1 MRAVEIIEK
10 KRDGYELSPEEIRFF
25 VEGFTRGE
33 IPDYQAAAFLMA
45 VYFRGMTPRETA
57 DLTLAMAYSG
67 RVLDLH
73 DIAPVVVDKHSTGGV
88 GDKVSL
94 VVVPLVAAAGL
105 PVGKMSGRGL
115 SFTGGTIDKLESIR
129 GFRVELTVE
138 EFREQLRRVGAVLCG
153 QSADLAP
160 ADGKF
165 YALRDVTGTVP
176 SIPLIA
182 ASIMSKK
189 IAAGADAIV
198 LDVKVG
204 NGAFMKTLEDARAL
218 AQRMVDIG
226 FALGRRVVAVISDMN
241 QPLGEAVGNALEVK
255 EAIATLRSDGP
266 QDFREHC
273 LTIAAYMLYLGGRAG
288 SVAEG
293 RRLAEET
300 LSSGAAWEKFRALVA
315 AQGGDV
321 EQIEEPERLPSS
333 PPDPGDPGARRWIHR
348 RDAGLRSRHGRRGPG
363 GRTDEEGGA
372 HRSRG
377 GDPGPSQGGRSGA
390 AGVSPCS
397 RCTPTRRSGSRRR
410 RPGSPGRCASGRPQS
425 RRCPTST
432 RRSPRGSDS
441 RWLRPEGS
449 RISDGGRGCGVRTH
463 GPRSG

>member
-10 KRDGYELSPEEIRFF
+10 KRDGLELTPEEIRFF

-57 DLTLAMAYSG
+57 DLTLAMAHSG

-160 ADGKF
+160 ADGKL

-204 NGAFMKTLEDARAL
+204 NGAFMKTLDQARAL
-218 AQRMVDIG
+218 ARQMVDIG
-226 FALGRRVVAVISDMN
+226 TALGRRVVAVISDMN

-266 QDFREHC
+266 PDFREHC
-273 LTIAAYMLYLGGRAG
+273 LIIAAHMLRLGGR
-288 SVAEG
+288 VRDLEEG
-293 RRLAEET
+293 RRLAEAT
-300 LSSGAAWEKFRALVA
+300 LASGAAWEKFRALVA
-315 AQGGDV
+315 AQGGEV
-321 EQIEEPERLPSS
+321 GQIEEPERLPRARLIREI
-333 PPDPGDPGARRWIHR
+333 PAPADGYLAEVRAYEVGMAAVALGAGRTKKGEPVDPAVGVLVHRKVGAFV
-348 RDAGLRSRHGRRGPG
+348 RRGEPLFTVHANDE
-363 GRTDEEGGA
+363 GRLAEAE
-372 HRSRG
+372 
-377 GDPGPSQGGRSGA
+377 
-390 AGVSPCS
+390 
-397 RCTPTRRSGSRRR
+397 
-410 RPGSPGRCASGRPQS
+410 
-425 RRCPTST
+425 
-432 RRSPRGSDS
+432 
-441 RWLRPEGS
+441 RWLARAV
-449 RISDGGRGCGVRTH
+449 RIQEAPVPPPPHIYETIGNG
-463 GPRSG
+463 

>member
-1 MRAVEIIEK
+1 MRAVDIIEK
-10 KRDGYELSPEEIRFF
+10 KRDGQELTPEEIRFF

-45 VYFRGMTPRETA
+45 VYFQGMTPRETA
-57 DLTLAMAYSG
+57 ELTLAMAYSG
-67 RVLDLH
+67 QVLDLH

-94 VVVPLVAAAGL
+94 VVVSLVAAAGL

-204 NGAFMKTLEDARAL
+204 NGAFMKTLDQARAL
-218 AQRMVDIG
+218 ARQMVEIG
-226 FALGRRVVAVISDMN
+226 TALRRRVVAVISDMN

-255 EAIATLRSDGP
+255 EAIATLRDDGP
-266 QDFREHC
+266 PDFREHC
-273 LTIAAYMLYLGGRAG
+273 LIIAAHMLHLGGR
-288 SVAEG
+288 VANLEEG
-293 RRLAEET
+293 RRLAEAT
-300 LSSGAAWEKFRALVA
+300 LASGAAWDKFRALVA
-315 AQGGDV
+315 AQGGDLC
-321 EQIEEPERLPSS
+321 QIEDPEQLPRARLIREIPAPAEGYLAEVRAYEIGMASVAL
-333 PPDPGDPGARRWIHR
+333 GA
-348 RDAGLRSRHGRRGPG
+348 
-363 GRTDEEGGA
+363 GRTKKGEPVDPAVGILVHRKVGAFVRQGEPLFTVHANDEARLTEA
-372 HRSRG
+372 E
-377 GDPGPSQGGRSGA
+377 
-390 AGVSPCS
+390 
-397 RCTPTRRSGSRRR
+397 
-410 RPGSPGRCASGRPQS
+410 
-425 RRCPTST
+425 
-432 RRSPRGSDS
+432 
-441 RWLRPEGS
+441 RWLARAV
-449 RISDGGRGCGVRTH
+449 RIQEAPVPPFPHIYETISNVG
-463 GPRSG
+463 

>member
-1 MRAVEIIEK
+1 MRAVDIIEK
-10 KRDGYELSPEEIRFF
+10 KRDGGELTREEIRFF

-45 VYFRGMTPRETA
+45 VYFQSMTPRETA
-57 DLTLAMAYSG
+57 ELTLAMAYSG
-67 RVLDLH
+67 QVLDLH

-129 GFRVELTVE
+129 GLRVELTVE

-189 IAAGADAIV
+189 IAGGADAIV

-204 NGAFMKTLEDARAL
+204 NGAFMKTLDQARAL
-218 AQRMVDIG
+218 ARQMVDIG
-226 FALGRRVVAVISDMN
+226 TALNRRVVAVISDMN

-255 EAIATLRSDGP
+255 EAIATLRGDGP
-266 QDFREHC
+266 ADFREHC
-273 LTIAAYMLYLGGRAG
+273 LTIAAYMLHLGGQARLLEA
-288 SVAEG
+288 A
-293 RRLAEET
+293 RRLAEAT
-300 LSSGAAWEKFRALVA
+300 LASGAAWEKFQALVA
-315 AQGGDV
+315 AQGGDIR
-321 EQIEEPERLPSS
+321 QIEDPEQLPRARLIREVPAPAEGYLAEVRAYEIGMASVAL
-333 PPDPGDPGARRWIHR
+333 GA
-348 RDAGLRSRHGRRGPG
+348 
-363 GRTDEEGGA
+363 GRTKKGEPVDPAVGIVVHRKVGDLVRQGDTLFTVHANDEKRLAEA
-372 HRSRG
+372 ERWLARAMRIQAS
-377 GDPGPSQGGRSGA
+377 P
-390 AGVSPCS
+390 VSPL
-397 RCTPTRRSGSRRR
+397 
-410 RPGSPGRCASGRPQS
+410 
-425 RRCPTST
+425 
-432 RRSPRGSDS
+432 PRFYEILSNVS
-441 RWLRPEGS
+441 S
-449 RISDGGRGCGVRTH
+449 
-463 GPRSG
+463 

>member
-25 VEGFTRGE
+25 VEGFTRRE

-226 FALGRRVVAVISDMN
+226 SALGRRVVAVISDMN

-321 EQIEEPERLPSS
+321 EQIEEPERLPRARLIREI
-333 PPDPGDPGARRWIHR
+333 PAPADGYIAEMRAYEVGMAAVALGAGRTKKGEPIDPAVGILVHRKVGDPV
-348 RDAGLRSRHGRRGPG
+348 RRGEPLF
-363 GRTDEEGGA
+363 TVHANAEERLA
-372 HRSRG
+372 EAEAWLSRAVRIREA
-377 GDPGPSQGGRSGA
+377 PVPPLPHIYETIP
-390 AGVSPCS
+390 AGI
-397 RCTPTRRSGSRRR
+397 G
-410 RPGSPGRCASGRPQS
+410 
-425 RRCPTST
+425 
-432 RRSPRGSDS
+432 
-441 RWLRPEGS
+441 
-449 RISDGGRGCGVRTH
+449 
-463 GPRSG
+463 

>member
-226 FALGRRVVAVISDMN
+226 FALGRQVVAVISDMN

-321 EQIEEPERLPSS
+321 EQIEEPERLPRARLIREI
-333 PPDPGDPGARRWIHR
+333 PAPADGYIAEMRAYEVGMAAVALGAGRTKKGEPIDPAVGILVHRKVGDPV
-348 RDAGLRSRHGRRGPG
+348 RRGEPLF
-363 GRTDEEGGA
+363 TVHANAEERLA
-372 HRSRG
+372 EAEAWLSRAVRIREA
-377 GDPGPSQGGRSGA
+377 PVPPLPHIYETIP
-390 AGVSPCS
+390 AGI
-397 RCTPTRRSGSRRR
+397 G
-410 RPGSPGRCASGRPQS
+410 
-425 RRCPTST
+425 
-432 RRSPRGSDS
+432 
-441 RWLRPEGS
+441 
-449 RISDGGRGCGVRTH
+449 
-463 GPRSG
+463 

>member
-73 DIAPVVVDKHSTGGV
+73 DVAPVVVDKHSTGGV

-226 FALGRRVVAVISDMN
+226 SALGRRVVAVISDMN

-321 EQIEEPERLPSS
+321 EQIEEPERLPRARLIREI
-333 PPDPGDPGARRWIHR
+333 PAPADGYIAEMRAYEVGMAAVALGAGRTKKGEPIDPAVGILVHRKVGDPV
-348 RDAGLRSRHGRRGPG
+348 RRGEPLF
-363 GRTDEEGGA
+363 TVHANAEERLA
-372 HRSRG
+372 EAEAWLSRAVRIREA
-377 GDPGPSQGGRSGA
+377 PVPPLPHIHETIP
-390 AGVSPCS
+390 AGI
-397 RCTPTRRSGSRRR
+397 G
-410 RPGSPGRCASGRPQS
+410 
-425 RRCPTST
+425 
-432 RRSPRGSDS
+432 
-441 RWLRPEGS
+441 
-449 RISDGGRGCGVRTH
+449 
-463 GPRSG
+463 

>member
-10 KRDGYELSPEEIRFF
+10 KRDGDELRSEEIRFF

-129 GFRVELTVE
+129 GFQVELTVE

-226 FALGRRVVAVISDMN
+226 SALGRRVVAVISDMN
-241 QPLGEAVGNALEVK
+241 QPLGQAVGNALEVK

-321 EQIEEPERLPSS
+321 EQIEEPERLPRARLIREI
-333 PPDPGDPGARRWIHR
+333 PAPADGYIAEMRAYEVGMAAVALGAGRTKKGEPIDPAVGILVHRKVGDPV
-348 RDAGLRSRHGRRGPG
+348 RRGEPLF
-363 GRTDEEGGA
+363 TVHANAEERLA
-372 HRSRG
+372 EAEAWLSRAVRIREA
-377 GDPGPSQGGRSGA
+377 PVPPFPHIYETIP
-390 AGVSPCS
+390 AGI
-397 RCTPTRRSGSRRR
+397 G
-410 RPGSPGRCASGRPQS
+410 
-425 RRCPTST
+425 
-432 RRSPRGSDS
+432 
-441 RWLRPEGS
+441 
-449 RISDGGRGCGVRTH
+449 
-463 GPRSG
+463 

>member
-226 FALGRRVVAVISDMN
+226 SALGRRVVAVISDMN

-300 LSSGAAWEKFRALVA
+300 LSSGAAWEKFRTLVA

-321 EQIEEPERLPSS
+321 EQIEEPERLPRARLIREI
-333 PPDPGDPGARRWIHR
+333 PAPADGYIAEMRAYEVGMAAVALGAGRTKKGEPIDPAVGILVHRKVGDPV
-348 RDAGLRSRHGRRGPG
+348 RRGEPLF
-363 GRTDEEGGA
+363 TVHANAEERLA
-372 HRSRG
+372 EAEAWLSRAVRIREA
-377 GDPGPSQGGRSGA
+377 PVPPLPHIYETIP
-390 AGVSPCS
+390 AGI
-397 RCTPTRRSGSRRR
+397 G
-410 RPGSPGRCASGRPQS
+410 
-425 RRCPTST
+425 
-432 RRSPRGSDS
+432 
-441 RWLRPEGS
+441 
-449 RISDGGRGCGVRTH
+449 
-463 GPRSG
+463 

>member
-10 KRDGYELSPEEIRFF
+10 KRDGLALSAEEIRFF

-45 VYFRGMTPRETA
+45 VYFQGMTPQETA
-57 DLTLAMAYSG
+57 DLTMAMARSG

-129 GFRVELTVE
+129 GLRVELTVE
-138 EFREQLRRVGAVLCG
+138 EFRAQLRRVGAVLCG

-204 NGAFMKTLEDARAL
+204 NGAFMKTLDQARAL
-218 AQRMVDIG
+218 ARLMVDIG
-226 FALGRRVVAVISDMN
+226 SRLGRRMVAVIADMN
-241 QPLGEAVGNALEVK
+241 QPLGQAVGNALEVQ
-255 EAIATLRSDGP
+255 EAIATLRGDGP
-266 QDFREHC
+266 PDFREHC
-273 LTIAAYMLYLGGRAG
+273 LAIAAHMLHLGGRAA

-300 LSSGAAWEKFRALVA
+300 LVSGAAWEKFRGLVA

-321 EQIEEPERLPSS
+321 RQIEEPERLPR
-333 PPDPGDPGARRWIHR
+333 ARWIQEIPAPADGYLAEVRAYEVGMAALVLGAGRAHKGEPIDPAVGLIVHHKVG
-348 RDAGLRSRHGRRGPG
+348 DAVWRGEPLFTVHANDKGRLAEAEAWLARAVRIQEEPAPPLPHIYE
-363 GRTDEEGGA
+363 TLSKVEGG
-372 HRSRG
+372 
-377 GDPGPSQGGRSGA
+377 
-390 AGVSPCS
+390 
-397 RCTPTRRSGSRRR
+397 
-410 RPGSPGRCASGRPQS
+410 
-425 RRCPTST
+425 
-432 RRSPRGSDS
+432 
-441 RWLRPEGS
+441 
-449 RISDGGRGCGVRTH
+449 
-463 GPRSG
+463 

>member
-57 DLTLAMAYSG
+57 DFTLAMTYSG

-321 EQIEEPERLPSS
+321 EQIEEPERLPRARLIREI
-333 PPDPGDPGARRWIHR
+333 PAPADGYIAEMRAYEVGMAAVALGAGRTKKGEPIDPAVGILVHRKVGDPV
-348 RDAGLRSRHGRRGPG
+348 RRGEPLF
-363 GRTDEEGGA
+363 TVHANAEERLA
-372 HRSRG
+372 EAEAWLSRAVRIREA
-377 GDPGPSQGGRSGA
+377 PVPPLPHIYETIP
-390 AGVSPCS
+390 AGI
-397 RCTPTRRSGSRRR
+397 G
-410 RPGSPGRCASGRPQS
+410 
-425 RRCPTST
+425 
-432 RRSPRGSDS
+432 
-441 RWLRPEGS
+441 
-449 RISDGGRGCGVRTH
+449 
-463 GPRSG
+463 

>member
-1 MRAVEIIEK
+1 MRAVDIIEK
-10 KRDGYELSPEEIRFF
+10 KRDGLELTSEEIRFF

-45 VYFRGMTPRETA
+45 IYFQGMTPRETA
-57 DLTLAMAYSG
+57 ELTLAMAYSG

-153 QSADLAP
+153 QSTDLAP

-198 LDVKVG
+198 LDVKTG
-204 NGAFMKTLEDARAL
+204 NGAFMKTLDQARAL
-218 AQRMVDIG
+218 ARQMVEIG
-226 FALGRRVVAVISDMN
+226 TSLRRRVVAVISDMN

-255 EAIATLRSDGP
+255 EAIATLRNDGP
-266 QDFREHC
+266 PDFREHC
-273 LTIAAYMLYLGGRAG
+273 LIIAAHMLHLGGR
-288 SVAEG
+288 VKKLEEG
-293 RRLAEET
+293 RRLAEAT
-300 LSSGAAWEKFRALVA
+300 LASGAAWDKFRALVA

-321 EQIEEPERLPSS
+321 RQIEDPEQLPRARLIREIPAPAEGYLAEVRAYEVGMAAVALGAGRTKKGEPVDPAVGILVHRKVGAFVRRGEPLFTVHANDEERLAEAERWL
-333 PPDPGDPGARRWIHR
+333 ARAVRIQE
-348 RDAGLRSRHGRRGPG
+348 AP
-363 GRTDEEGGA
+363 
-372 HRSRG
+372 
-377 GDPGPSQGGRSGA
+377 
-390 AGVSPCS
+390 VSPF
-397 RCTPTRRSGSRRR
+397 PHIY
-410 RPGSPGRCASGRPQS
+410 
-425 RRCPTST
+425 
-432 RRSPRGSDS
+432 
-441 RWLRPEGS
+441 EI
-449 RISDGGRGCGVRTH
+449 ISNVE
-463 GPRSG
+463 

>member
-321 EQIEEPERLPSS
+321 EQIEEPERLPRARLIREI
-333 PPDPGDPGARRWIHR
+333 PAPADGYIAEMRAYEVGMAAVALGAGRTKKGEPIDPAVGILVHRKVGDPV
-348 RDAGLRSRHGRRGPG
+348 RRGEPLF
-363 GRTDEEGGA
+363 TVHANAEERLA
-372 HRSRG
+372 EAEAWLSRAVRIREA
-377 GDPGPSQGGRSGA
+377 PVPPLPHIYETIP
-390 AGVSPCS
+390 AGI
-397 RCTPTRRSGSRRR
+397 G
-410 RPGSPGRCASGRPQS
+410 
-425 RRCPTST
+425 
-432 RRSPRGSDS
+432 
-441 RWLRPEGS
+441 
-449 RISDGGRGCGVRTH
+449 
-463 GPRSG
+463 

>member
-73 DIAPVVVDKHSTGGV
+73 DVAPVVVDKHSTGGV

-115 SFTGGTIDKLESIR
+115 SFTGGTIDKLESIQ

-226 FALGRRVVAVISDMN
+226 SALGRRVVAVISDMN

-321 EQIEEPERLPSS
+321 EQIEEPERLPRARLIREI
-333 PPDPGDPGARRWIHR
+333 PAPADGYIAEMRAYEVGMAAVALGAGRTKKGEPIDPAVGILVHRKVGDPV
-348 RDAGLRSRHGRRGPG
+348 RRGEPLF
-363 GRTDEEGGA
+363 TVHANAEERLA
-372 HRSRG
+372 EAEAWLSRAVRIREA
-377 GDPGPSQGGRSGA
+377 PVPPLPHIYETIP
-390 AGVSPCS
+390 AGI
-397 RCTPTRRSGSRRR
+397 G
-410 RPGSPGRCASGRPQS
+410 
-425 RRCPTST
+425 
-432 RRSPRGSDS
+432 
-441 RWLRPEGS
+441 
-449 RISDGGRGCGVRTH
+449 
-463 GPRSG
+463 

>member
-1 MRAVEIIEK
+1 MRAVDIIEK
-10 KRDGYELSPEEIRFF
+10 KRDGLELTPEEIRFF

-45 VYFRGMTPRETA
+45 VYFQGMTPQETA
-57 DLTLAMAYSG
+57 ELTLAMAYSG

-204 NGAFMKTLEDARAL
+204 NGAFMKTLDQARAL
-218 AQRMVDIG
+218 ARQMVDIG
-226 FALGRRVVAVISDMN
+226 TSLRRRVTAVISDMN

-255 EAIATLRSDGP
+255 EAIATLRNDGP
-266 QDFREHC
+266 SDFREHC
-273 LTIAAYMLYLGGRAG
+273 LTIAAHMLHLGGRARNLE
-288 SVAEG
+288 EG
-293 RRLAEET
+293 RQLAEAT
-300 LSSGAAWEKFRALVA
+300 LASGAAWEKFRALVA
-315 AQGGDV
+315 AQGGDIR
-321 EQIEEPERLPSS
+321 QIEDPEQLPRARLIREIPAPAEGYLAEVRAYEVGMASVALGAGRTKKGEPVDPAVGILVHRKVGAFVRRGEPIFTVHANDEGRLSEAERWLARAVRIQEAPVS
-333 PPDPGDPGARRWIHR
+333 PPPHIYETISNVEEE
-348 RDAGLRSRHGRRGPG
+348 SR
-363 GRTDEEGGA
+363 A
-372 HRSRG
+372 
-377 GDPGPSQGGRSGA
+377 
-390 AGVSPCS
+390 
-397 RCTPTRRSGSRRR
+397 
-410 RPGSPGRCASGRPQS
+410 
-425 RRCPTST
+425 
-432 RRSPRGSDS
+432 
-441 RWLRPEGS
+441 
-449 RISDGGRGCGVRTH
+449 
-463 GPRSG
+463 

>member
-226 FALGRRVVAVISDMN
+226 SALGRRVVAVISDMN

-293 RRLAEET
+293 RRLTEET

-321 EQIEEPERLPSS
+321 EQIEEPERLPRARLIREI
-333 PPDPGDPGARRWIHR
+333 PAPADGYIAEMRAYEVGMAAVALGAGRTKKGEPIDPAVGILVHRKVGDPV
-348 RDAGLRSRHGRRGPG
+348 RRGEPLF
-363 GRTDEEGGA
+363 TVHANAEERLA
-372 HRSRG
+372 EAEAWLSRAVRIREA
-377 GDPGPSQGGRSGA
+377 PVPPLPHIYETIP
-390 AGVSPCS
+390 AGI
-397 RCTPTRRSGSRRR
+397 G
-410 RPGSPGRCASGRPQS
+410 
-425 RRCPTST
+425 
-432 RRSPRGSDS
+432 
-441 RWLRPEGS
+441 
-449 RISDGGRGCGVRTH
+449 
-463 GPRSG
+463 

>member
-1 MRAVEIIEK
+1 
-10 KRDGYELSPEEIRFF
+10 
-25 VEGFTRGE
+25 
-33 IPDYQAAAFLMA
+33 
-45 VYFRGMTPRETA
+45 
-57 DLTLAMAYSG
+57 MAYSG
-67 RVLDLH
+67 QVLDLH

-204 NGAFMKTLEDARAL
+204 NGAFMKTLDQARAL
-218 AQRMVDIG
+218 ARQMVEIG
-226 FALGRRVVAVISDMN
+226 TALRRRVVAVISDMN

-255 EAIATLRSDGP
+255 EAIATLRDDGP
-266 QDFREHC
+266 PDFREHC
-273 LTIAAYMLYLGGRAG
+273 LIIAAHMLHLGGR
-288 SVAEG
+288 VANLEEG
-293 RRLAEET
+293 RRLAEAT
-300 LSSGAAWEKFRALVA
+300 LASGAAWDKFRALVA
-315 AQGGDV
+315 AQGGDLC
-321 EQIEEPERLPSS
+321 QIEDPEQLPRARLIREIPAPAEGYLAEVRAYEIGMASVAL
-333 PPDPGDPGARRWIHR
+333 GA
-348 RDAGLRSRHGRRGPG
+348 
-363 GRTDEEGGA
+363 GRTKKGEPVDPAVGILVHRKVGAFVRQGEPLFTVHANDEARLTEA
-372 HRSRG
+372 E
-377 GDPGPSQGGRSGA
+377 
-390 AGVSPCS
+390 
-397 RCTPTRRSGSRRR
+397 
-410 RPGSPGRCASGRPQS
+410 
-425 RRCPTST
+425 
-432 RRSPRGSDS
+432 
-441 RWLRPEGS
+441 RWLARAV
-449 RISDGGRGCGVRTH
+449 RIQEAPVPPFPHIYETISNVG
-463 GPRSG
+463 

>member
-226 FALGRRVVAVISDMN
+226 SALGRRVVAVISDMN

-321 EQIEEPERLPSS
+321 EQIEEPERLPRARLIREI
-333 PPDPGDPGARRWIHR
+333 PAPADGYIAEMRAYEVGMAAVALGAGRTKKGEPIDPAVGILVHRKVGDPV
-348 RDAGLRSRHGRRGPG
+348 RRGEPLF
-363 GRTDEEGGA
+363 TVHANAEERLA
-372 HRSRG
+372 EAEAWLSRAVRIREA
-377 GDPGPSQGGRSGA
+377 PVPPLPHIYETIP
-390 AGVSPCS
+390 AGI
-397 RCTPTRRSGSRRR
+397 G
-410 RPGSPGRCASGRPQS
+410 
-425 RRCPTST
+425 
-432 RRSPRGSDS
+432 
-441 RWLRPEGS
+441 
-449 RISDGGRGCGVRTH
+449 
-463 GPRSG
+463 

>member
-25 VEGFTRGE
+25 VEGFTRRE

-321 EQIEEPERLPSS
+321 EQIEEPERLPRARLIREI
-333 PPDPGDPGARRWIHR
+333 PAPADGYIAEMRAYEVGMAAVALGAGRTKKGEPIDPAVGILVHRKAGDPV
-348 RDAGLRSRHGRRGPG
+348 RRGEPLF
-363 GRTDEEGGA
+363 TVHANAEERLA
-372 HRSRG
+372 EAEAWLSRAVRIREA
-377 GDPGPSQGGRSGA
+377 PVPPLPHIYETIP
-390 AGVSPCS
+390 AGI
-397 RCTPTRRSGSRRR
+397 G
-410 RPGSPGRCASGRPQS
+410 
-425 RRCPTST
+425 
-432 RRSPRGSDS
+432 
-441 RWLRPEGS
+441 
-449 RISDGGRGCGVRTH
+449 
-463 GPRSG
+463 

>member
-1 MRAVEIIEK
+1 MRAVDIIEK
-10 KRDGYELSPEEIRFF
+10 KRDGLELTTDEIRFF
-25 VEGFTRGE
+25 VEGFVRGE

-45 VYFRGMTPRETA
+45 VYFQGMTPRETA

-67 RVLDLH
+67 QVLDLH

-129 GFRVELTVE
+129 GFRVELSVE

-204 NGAFMKTLEDARAL
+204 NGAFMKTLDQARAL
-218 AQRMVDIG
+218 ARQMVDIG
-226 FALGRRVVAVISDMN
+226 TALNRRVVAVISDMN
-241 QPLGEAVGNALEVK
+241 QPLGEAVGNALEVR
-255 EAIATLRSDGP
+255 EAIATLRGDGP
-266 QDFREHC
+266 SDFREHC
-273 LTIAAYMLYLGGRAG
+273 LTVAAHMLRLGGRAQDL
-288 SVAEG
+288 SEG
-293 RRLAEET
+293 RRMAEEA
-300 LSSGAAWEKFRALVA
+300 LASGAAWEKFRALVA

-321 EQIEEPERLPSS
+321 AQIEEPERLPRARLIREIPS
-333 PPDPGDPGARRWIHR
+333 PAEGYLAEVRAYEVGMAAVALGAGRTKKGEPIDHAVGILVHR
-348 RDAGLRSRHGRRGPG
+348 KVGAFVRRGEPLF
-363 GRTDEEGGA
+363 TVHANDEQRLAEAEG
-372 HRSRG
+372 
-377 GDPGPSQGGRSGA
+377 
-390 AGVSPCS
+390 
-397 RCTPTRRSGSRRR
+397 
-410 RPGSPGRCASGRPQS
+410 
-425 RRCPTST
+425 
-432 RRSPRGSDS
+432 
-441 RWLRPEGS
+441 WLARAV
-449 RISDGGRGCGVRTH
+449 RIQETTVLPLPHIYETIGNI
-463 GPRSG
+463 

>member
-10 KRDGYELSPEEIRFF
+10 KRDGDELRSEEIRFF

-129 GFRVELTVE
+129 GFQVELTVE

-226 FALGRRVVAVISDMN
+226 SALGRRVVAVISDMN

-321 EQIEEPERLPSS
+321 EQIEEPERLPRARLIREI
-333 PPDPGDPGARRWIHR
+333 PAPADGYIAEMRAYEVGMAAVALGAGRTKKGEPIDPAVGILVHRKVGDPV
-348 RDAGLRSRHGRRGPG
+348 RRGEPLF
-363 GRTDEEGGA
+363 TVHANAEERLA
-372 HRSRG
+372 EAEAWLSRAVRIREA
-377 GDPGPSQGGRSGA
+377 PVPPFPHIYETIP
-390 AGVSPCS
+390 AGI
-397 RCTPTRRSGSRRR
+397 G
-410 RPGSPGRCASGRPQS
+410 
-425 RRCPTST
+425 
-432 RRSPRGSDS
+432 
-441 RWLRPEGS
+441 
-449 RISDGGRGCGVRTH
+449 
-463 GPRSG
+463 

>member
-226 FALGRRVVAVISDMN
+226 SALGRRVVAVISDMN

-321 EQIEEPERLPSS
+321 EQIEEPERLPRARLIREI
-333 PPDPGDPGARRWIHR
+333 PAPADGYIAEMRAYEVGMAAVALGAGRTKKGEPIDPAVGILVHRKVGDPV
-348 RDAGLRSRHGRRGPG
+348 RRGEPLF
-363 GRTDEEGGA
+363 TVHANAEERLA
-372 HRSRG
+372 EAEAWLSRAVRIREA
-377 GDPGPSQGGRSGA
+377 PVP
-390 AGVSPCS
+390 PLPHIYE
-397 RCTPTRRSGSRRR
+397 TIPTGI
-410 RPGSPGRCASGRPQS
+410 G
-425 RRCPTST
+425 
-432 RRSPRGSDS
+432 
-441 RWLRPEGS
+441 
-449 RISDGGRGCGVRTH
+449 
-463 GPRSG
+463 